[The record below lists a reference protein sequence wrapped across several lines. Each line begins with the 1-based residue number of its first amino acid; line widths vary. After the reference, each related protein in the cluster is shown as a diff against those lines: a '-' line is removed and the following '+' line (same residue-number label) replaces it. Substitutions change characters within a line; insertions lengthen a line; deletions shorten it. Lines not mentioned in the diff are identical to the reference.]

1 MNMDEGI
8 ISLKLFK
15 EARDKNSLRKLLKD
29 TKVKEFCAFAYCKND
44 KRLENFI
51 STYMNS
57 LEVLPYS
64 IFLGEIFIGVILL
77 DICEQQVSYIISRKF
92 RGKGLMKKALKVFIE
107 QEIDNAGEVKFF
119 IAKENTASRKV
130 VEALGGVKKN
140 CFDPRIFEYTIKKE
154 GI

>member
-15 EARDKNSLRKLLKD
+15 EARDKNYLRKLLKD

-64 IFLGEIFIGVILL
+64 IFLGERFIGVILL
-77 DICEQQVSYIISRKF
+77 DICDQQVSFVISREF

-107 QEIDNAGEVKFF
+107 QEIDTSGEVKFF
-119 IAKENTASRKV
+119 IAKRNIASRRV
-130 VEALGGVKKN
+130 VEALGGEKKN
-140 CFDPRIFEYTIKKE
+140 CADPRLLEYTIKKE